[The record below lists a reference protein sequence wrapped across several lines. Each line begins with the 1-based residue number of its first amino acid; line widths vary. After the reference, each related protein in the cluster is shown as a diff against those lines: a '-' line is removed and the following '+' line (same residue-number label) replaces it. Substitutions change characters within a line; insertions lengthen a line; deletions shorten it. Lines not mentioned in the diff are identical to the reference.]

1 MWLFFLGRSSELD
14 PIQDTLKQLSR
25 LAGGGAKPNQTSI
38 VHSVDSNLPIVHRD
52 SPPDSRGPPNPE
64 KFVKSENLEHAADKT
79 ASAVGDQLPPTIKK
93 ENVNS

>member
-1 MWLFFLGRSSELD
+1 MRLFYLGRPSELD

-38 VHSVDSNLPIVHRD
+38 VHSADSNLPIVHRD
-52 SPPDSRGPPNPE
+52 SPPDSRGPANQE
-64 KFVKSENLEHAADKT
+64 KSMKSEKLEHTADKT
-79 ASAVGDQLPPTIKK
+79 AAGVGDQLPPTIKK